1 MPKLMRCPFCGHLQ
15 DEPAGVKECGRC
27 GGGLE
32 YETKPPA
39 GKASYLQVQ
48 MELDQVAAPARQN
61 VERHILVTLRTPK
74 EVPAEELPA
83 AKKRPPISFT
93 AVLDVSGSMQGEKIS
108 QARDAVRQAVRYL
121 RSGDVFSLVTF
132 NNDVACPFEP
142 TLFGDKTRKEVEAV
156 LDHIHAGGMTAL
168 DGGLVMGIE
177 KALVHPQETN
187 LVMLLSDGQTNVGET
202 DLEVIGGRALQARQK
217 GVLVSALGIGLDYN
231 EVLLT
236 EIASQGGGRFYH
248 LENAAQIPAY
258 VAGEL
263 NEVAALAAREVK
275 IQLQLPAGA
284 TLVPLSAAFPVRQ
297 EGEQALVLVGDM
309 PCETELM
316 IPLRLALL
324 GQAPG
329 ASLSMEG
336 TVTFRSPVGHEHEVP
351 LNRVTVRFLETG
363 KFTLQEG
370 VAAPVVERV
379 LVQMRASNVL
389 GLTRAWELQ
398 PEEAE
403 QQTKASVDALRA
415 YASLLG
421 RERGEQEARQVA
433 ERFSNMRS
441 DRQYSKNVQAA
452 SYFAVRGGKK
462 HD

>member
-32 YETKPPA
+32 YESKPPA
-39 GKASYLQVQ
+39 GQASYLQVQ

-61 VERHILVTLRTPK
+61 VERHILVTLRTPR
-74 EVPAEELPA
+74 EVPAEDMPPT
-83 AKKRPPISFT
+83 KKRPPLSFT

-108 QARDAVRQAVRYL
+108 QAREAVRQAARFL

-142 TLFGDKTRKEVEAV
+142 TLFGDKTRQEVEAC
-156 LDHIHAGGMTAL
+156 LDRIHAGGSTAL

-177 KALVHPQETN
+177 KVLVQPQDTN
-187 LVMLLSDGQTNVGET
+187 LVMLLSDGQTNVGEK
-202 DLEVIGGRALQARQK
+202 DLEVIGSRALKAREK
-217 GVLVSALGIGLDYN
+217 GALVSALGIGMDYN
-231 EVLLT
+231 EALLT
-236 EIASQGGGRFYH
+236 EIATQGGGRFYH
-248 LENAAQIPAY
+248 LEQAAQIPAY

-263 NEVAALAAREVK
+263 KEVAALAARDVQVK
-275 IQLQLPAGA
+275 LKLPAGA

-297 EGEQALVLVGDM
+297 EGEQAVVLVGDM
-309 PCETELM
+309 PCETELE
-316 IPLRLALL
+316 IPLRLALI

-329 ASLSMEG
+329 SRLSVEG
-336 TVTFRSPVGHEHEVP
+336 EVTFRSPVGREHEAP
-351 LNRVTVRFLETG
+351 LNRVTVRFTEPG

-389 GLTRAWELQ
+389 GLTRAWELRPQ
-398 PEEAE
+398 EAE
-403 QQTKASVDALRA
+403 QKTQSSVDALRA

-421 RERGEQEARQVA
+421 RERGEQEAMRVSEQ
-433 ERFSNMRS
+433 FSSMRS
-441 DRQYSKNVQAA
+441 DRHFSKNIQAA
-452 SYFAVRGGKK
+452 AYSSVRGGKK

>member
-15 DEPAGVKECGRC
+15 DEPTGVKECGRC

-32 YETKPPA
+32 YENKPPA
-39 GKASYLQVQ
+39 GQASYLQVQ

-61 VERHILVTLRTPK
+61 VERYILVTLRTPK
-74 EVPAEELPA
+74 EVPAEEMPIT
-83 AKKRPPISFT
+83 KKRPPISFT
-93 AVLDVSGSMQGEKIS
+93 AVLDVSGSMQGEKIT
-108 QARDAVRQAVRYL
+108 QAREAVRQAAHYL
-121 RSGDVFSLVTF
+121 RSGDVFSLVAF
-132 NNDVACPFEP
+132 NNDVTCLFKP
-142 TLFGDKTRKEVEAV
+142 TLVDEKTRQAV
-156 LDHIHAGGMTAL
+156 DECLQQVHAGGMTAL

-177 KALVHPQETN
+177 QVLVRPQDTN
-187 LVMLLSDGQTNVGET
+187 LVMLLSDGQTNVGEK
-202 DLEVIGGRALQARQK
+202 DLEVIGGRALQAREK

-263 NEVAALAAREVK
+263 KEVAALAARDVQ
-275 IQLQLPAGA
+275 IRLQLPTGA
-284 TLVPLSAAFPVRQ
+284 TLVPLSATFPVRQ
-297 EGEQALVLVGDM
+297 EGEQAVVLVGDM

-329 ASLSMEG
+329 ARLSVEG
-336 TVTFRSPVGHEHEVP
+336 AVTFRSPAGHEHEVT
-351 LNRVTVRFLETG
+351 LNRVTVRFMEQG

-389 GLTRAWELQ
+389 GLTRMWERRPQ
-398 PEEAE
+398 DAE

-421 RERGEQEARQVA
+421 EERGEREAMQVS
-433 ERFSNMRS
+433 ERFSSMRS
-441 DRQYSKNVQAA
+441 DRKFSKDIQSAA
-452 SYFAVRGGKK
+452 YFSVRGGKK

>member
-32 YETKPPA
+32 YETKPPV
-39 GKASYLQVQ
+39 GQASYLQVQ
-48 MELDQVAAPARQN
+48 MELDQVAAPAHRN

-74 EVPAEELPA
+74 EVPAGEMPPSRQ
-83 AKKRPPISFT
+83 RPPISFT
-93 AVLDVSGSMQGEKIS
+93 AVLDVSGSMQGEKIV
-108 QARDAVRQAVRYL
+108 QAREAVRQAVRYL

-132 NNDVACPFEP
+132 SSDVACPFEP
-142 TLFGDKTRKEVEAV
+142 IKVNEKTRQEVEAL
-156 LDHIHAGGMTAL
+156 LDTIHAGGMTAL

-177 KALVHPQETN
+177 KVRVHPQDTN
-187 LVMLLSDGQTNVGET
+187 LVMLLSDGQTNVGEK
-202 DLEVIGGRALQARQK
+202 DLEVIGGRALKAREK
-217 GVLVSALGIGLDYN
+217 GALVSALGIGMDYN
-231 EVLLT
+231 EALLT
-236 EIASQGGGRFYH
+236 EIATQGGGRFYH
-248 LENAAQIPAY
+248 LEQAAQIPAY

-263 NEVAALAAREVK
+263 KEVAALAARDVQVK
-275 IQLQLPAGA
+275 LQLPAGA

-297 EGEQALVLVGDM
+297 EGEQAVVLVGDM
-309 PCETELM
+309 PCETELE
-316 IPLRLALL
+316 IPLRLALI

-329 ASLSMEG
+329 SRLSVEG
-336 TVTFRSPVGHEHEVP
+336 EVSFRSPIGREHEVP
-351 LNRVTVRFLETG
+351 LNRVTVRFAEPG

-389 GLTRAWELQ
+389 GLTRAWERR

-403 QQTKASVDALRA
+403 QQTKESIEALRS

-421 RERGEQEARQVA
+421 RERGEQEALRVSEQ
-433 ERFSNMRS
+433 FSSMRR
-441 DRQYSKNVQAA
+441 DKHFSKNIQSA
-452 SYFAVRGGKK
+452 SYFTVRGGKK